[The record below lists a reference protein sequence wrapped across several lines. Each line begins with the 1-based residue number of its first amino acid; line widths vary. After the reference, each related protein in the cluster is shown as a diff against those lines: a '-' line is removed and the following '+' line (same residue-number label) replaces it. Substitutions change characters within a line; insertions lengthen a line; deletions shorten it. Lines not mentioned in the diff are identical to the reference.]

1 MRTLAVA
8 AALAAVVSC
17 PVGCVLAV
25 TSQAPARPGVRDEG
39 KAQCVLKVTYDPNLL
54 PLDHKM
60 VTSLLKSPGVGEQAA
75 RDVFGESIWYHCT
88 FPLSSRRPRTTS
100 SGEGVLIGQLS
111 VQIRSTDQAKPRAE
125 EFLAALCNRL
135 ERALSDAFKKELG
148 RVSARRDYLTNE
160 LSLAKDKVSYLRRS
174 QQALSVTAGRADL
187 SRSSILSK
195 ISSLESK
202 QQELEIDLA
211 AKTERLVA
219 LRDEIARRGFIAR
232 DRVEDDP
239 IAAELAKIV
248 TIREKEVELI
258 RAAAG
263 QGMAGGAEVRQAE
276 AKVAEAKVRLE
287 ERREAVSKGANG
299 ELLKELNLEQVKL
312 SIDNTELQAKL
323 QAILKQLKPLK
334 DPKLLRFVEEYETH
348 FQHQLSSAERTHRNL
363 MAIQGALEFQIRT
376 AQPPSVTVI
385 GGKPGAQPTTG
396 KSGP

>member
-8 AALAAVVSC
+8 AALAAVMSC

-25 TSQAPARPGVRDEG
+25 TSQAPARPGVRDRGE
-39 KAQCVLKVTYDPNLL
+39 AQCVLKVTYDPNLL

-88 FPLSSRRPRTTS
+88 FPLGSRRPRTTS

-125 EFLAALCNRL
+125 EFLAALCNHL
-135 ERALSDAFKKELG
+135 ERTLSEAFKKELG
-148 RVSARRDYLTNE
+148 RFSARRDYLTSE
-160 LSLAKDKVSYLRRS
+160 LSLAKDKISLLRRS
-174 QQALSVTAGRADL
+174 REALSVTAGRADL

-211 AKTERLVA
+211 AKTERLAA
-219 LRDEIARRGFIAR
+219 LRDKIAERGFIAR
-232 DRVEDDP
+232 DRAKGDA

-248 TIREKEVELI
+248 AIREKEVELI
-258 RAAAG
+258 RAASN
-263 QGMAGGAEVRQAE
+263 QGMATASEVRQAE
-276 AKVAEAKVRLE
+276 AKVAEAKVKLE
-287 ERREAVSKGANG
+287 ERREAVIKGANG
-299 ELLKELNLEQVKL
+299 ELLKALNLEQVHL
-312 SIDNTELQAKL
+312 SIDNSELQAKL

-334 DPKLLRFVEEYETH
+334 DPKLLKFAEEYETH
-348 FQHQLSSAERTHRNL
+348 FQHQLSSAERTRRDL
-363 MAIQGALEFQIRT
+363 AAMQSALGFQMRT